1 MKQSGY
7 EIIAASQPKDSKI
20 VCVSQDSD
28 IAKAGQALQR
38 RNNYHHHPYRGEVNI
53 KSSQNPDYEIPKD
66 MEFTPADV
74 KTLDDTIE
82 KVKSLSHTEY
92 MNDNKL
98 KKKELEEL
106 QRAVEESEIMNLCT
120 SFKEEDDLQK
130 AIAAS
135 RYDDFETSLEE
146 AIKASLA
153 EEHLRS
159 NR

>member
-1 MKQSGY
+1 
-7 EIIAASQPKDSKI
+7 
-20 VCVSQDSD
+20 
-28 IAKAGQALQR
+28 
-38 RNNYHHHPYRGEVNI
+38 
-53 KSSQNPDYEIPKD
+53 
-66 MEFTPADV
+66 
-74 KTLDDTIE
+74 
-82 KVKSLSHTEY
+82 

-153 EEHLRS
+153 EEQLRS